1 MRCCNIIMKNQIL
14 VYIFFGLYS
23 FVRWNIIVT
32 TERVSGREKKKKKMD
47 KISKTK
53 FIDIDII

>member
-32 TERVSGREKKKKKMD
+32 TERVSGREKKKKQMD
-47 KISKTK
+47 AQRIYCQFMKTK
-53 FIDIDII
+53 